1 MNTKTLREYI
11 VSEMK
16 YLPAFINKSDYNDI
30 MIWNEMSVANNILSK
45 LLVDAIISDVKMTKY
60 IDMFDNIINN
70 VLDVCDDE
78 EALEIAVYFTAVLDF
93 MLSESLNNEL
103 FEAAYNIKKFKDEYF
118 QKLDFNNEA

>member
-30 MIWNEMSVANNILSK
+30 LIWNEMSVANNILSK

-60 IDMFDNIINN
+60 IDLFDKVINN
-70 VLDVCDDE
+70 VLDVCDDDE
-78 EALEIAVYFTAVLDF
+78 TLEIAVYFTAVLDF
-93 MLSESLNNEL
+93 MLSETLKNEL
-103 FEAAYNIKKFKDEYF
+103 FEAAHNIKKFKDEYF
-118 QKLDFNNEA
+118 QKLDFDNEA